1 MNTKANGSFDDLIY
15 AVNEAYSKDPNTKMI
30 AKTFDISISEVFEC
44 LGFEVDEHFFER
56 TDSS

>member
-15 AVNEAYSKDPNTKMI
+15 AVNEAYSKDPNIKMI

-44 LGFEVDEHFFER
+44 LGSKLMSIFFEKA
-56 TDSS
+56 DSS